1 MKQHYPFPLLPLPYD
16 YGSLAPELSKEILFL
31 HHDKH
36 LKTYVDNL
44 NQILAGYENLQSM
57 SLEELL
63 RSLDTLPKEIQSG
76 IQNNGGG
83 VYNHN
88 LYFACMSPE
97 KNQKPS
103 GELLTAINRDIGSYE
118 EFVNRFTAT
127 ALGQFGSGY
136 AWLVSKHGT
145 LQILNLPNQNTPLG
159 NGIEPIL
166 NLDVWEHAYY
176 LQYQNRRK
184 EYVESWFS
192 LINWNYVNRLYLK
205 SCRGV

>member
-1 MKQHYPFPLLPLPYD
+1 MKQHYPFPLLPLPYAYD
-16 YGSLAPELSKEILFL
+16 GLIPELSKEILFL

-44 NQILAGYENLQSM
+44 NKILAGYPKLQSLT
-57 SLEELL
+57 LEELL
-63 RSLDTLPKEIQSG
+63 IGLDTLPREIQIG

-97 KNQKPS
+97 KNQSPQ
-103 GELLTAINRDIGSYE
+103 GELLNAINRDIGSFE
-118 EFVNRFTAT
+118 EFVKKFTDA

-136 AWLVSKHGT
+136 AWLVSKHGK
-145 LQILNLPNQNTPLG
+145 LQILNMPNQNTP
-159 NGIEPIL
+159 ISKSIKPIL

-176 LQYQNRRK
+176 LQYQNRRN
-184 EYVESWFS
+184 EYVENWFH
-192 LINWNYVNRLYLK
+192 LANWNYVNQLYLE
-205 SCRGV
+205 SCRG